1 MASKVV
7 LLPGCDHAVQQEL
20 PAEVNAERSTSCD
33 ATTGAENP
41 TPCSG
46 GLDLCRGSQHP
57 GYMTK
62 GTDIS
67 CPASIFRT
75 MRPKS
80 PVARLQTRLERSTR
94 EVKH

>member
-1 MASKVV
+1 MALKVV
-7 LLPGCDHAVQQEL
+7 LLSSCGHLVHQER
-20 PAEVNAERSTSCD
+20 PAEVDAEMIDFLR
-33 ATTGAENP
+33 
-41 TPCSG
+41 
-46 GLDLCRGSQHP
+46 RR
-57 GYMTK
+57 YMTK